1 MQLADQVVEDTVEA
15 DQAAIALAVVEVMVV
30 ATVEEEVM
38 GEIVAIVREVAAV
51 EVTVEIAQA
60 VENVAVILNREM
72 RKQVAQAV
80 QEEATATEVV
90 DATATK
96 DKIHQTNY

>member
-1 MQLADQVVEDTVEA
+1 MHLADQVVEDTVEA
-15 DQAAIALAVVEVMVV
+15 DQAATAMAVVEVMVV
-30 ATVEEEVM
+30 ATVAEEVM
-38 GEIVAIVREVAAV
+38 AEIVAIAREVAAV

-60 VENVAVILNREM
+60 VENVADILNREM

-96 DKIHQTNY
+96 VKIHQTNY

>member
-1 MQLADQVVEDTVEA
+1 MHLADQVVEDTVEA
-15 DQAAIALAVVEVMVV
+15 DQAATAMAVVEVMVV
-30 ATVEEEVM
+30 AIVAEEVM
-38 GEIVAIVREVAAV
+38 AVIVAIAREVVAE

-60 VENVAVILNREM
+60 VENVADILNREM

-96 DKIHQTNY
+96 VKIHQTNY